1 MDIICSRGK
10 SPQDE
15 FPNFILVEFPKFK
28 GPPFIEDHPTWI
40 HTGSIATRICDN
52 HSHNFLLQGTMH

>member
-10 SPQDE
+10 SPLDG

-28 GPPFIEDHPTWI
+28 GPSFPGSLFYLFSYLQRPPTI
-40 HTGSIATRICDN
+40 FPDSI
-52 HSHNFLLQGTMH
+52 LLVGAYW